1 MGHHLLWVAYGLVLA
16 SGFFTALLTIWLFEY
31 RTRTLTAEVAA
42 QRYWYLGALVVG
54 IGLLLGILVEMLL
67 LQ

>member
-1 MGHHLLWVAYGLVLA
+1 MQHHMLWVAYGLVLA
-16 SGFFTALLTIWLFEY
+16 GGFFTALVAIWLFEY
-31 RTRTLTAEVAA
+31 RTRTLSAERAA
-42 QRYWYLGALVVG
+42 HRYWYLGALVAG

>member
-1 MGHHLLWVAYGLVLA
+1 MQHHMLWVAYGLVLA
-16 SGFFTALLTIWLFEY
+16 SGFFTALVAVWLFEY
-31 RTRTLTAEVAA
+31 RTRTLSAQVAA

-54 IGLLLGILVEMLL
+54 IGLLLGVLVEMLL